1 MLDILIKASAFVLVV
16 LLGYLFKVGGMISD
30 KEGRAMAK
38 VVMNVTLPSALL
50 ISAKTITISSQ
61 LIIPM
66 MIALLGNF
74 LMIMIGYLKGR
85 GKTPLEQSQE
95 IIQLAGF
102 NVGNFAF
109 PFVQSFFPASY
120 LITVILFDIGNA
132 IMVFGGNVSMASG
145 LARLDGRMTLKKF
158 ISKLF
163 HSIPFCTYLFCFCLA
178 FFRLQLSDAVL
189 SIAKIAADANPFM
202 AMLVL
207 GIMVD
212 LRMNRTQ
219 VTEIVR
225 LLGLRLLGSGIM
237 IALVMLLPLTS
248 IVKDMLT
255 ICLLAPIAV
264 VSPLFAREL
273 GSESATPATINS
285 LTIISSIV
293 LITLFIILQA

>member
-16 LLGYLFKVGGMISD
+16 LLGYLFKIGGIISD

-38 VVMNVTLPSALL
+38 VVMNVTLPCALL
-50 ISAKTITISSQ
+50 ISAKAITITNQ

-66 MIALLGNF
+66 LIALLANF
-74 LMIMIGYLKGR
+74 VMLLIGYLKSR
-85 GKTPLEQSQE
+85 GKESVAASQE
-95 IIQLAGF
+95 IIQLAGY

-120 LITVILFDIGNA
+120 LLTVILFDIGNA

-145 LARLDGRMTLKKF
+145 LAKLDGRMTLKKF
-158 ISKLF
+158 LAKLF
-163 HSIPFCTYLFCFCLA
+163 HSVPFCTYLFCFCLA
-178 FFRLQLSDAVL
+178 LLHLELPSAVL
-189 SIAKIAADANPFM
+189 TIAKIGADANPFM

-212 LRMNRTQ
+212 LRMNREE
-219 VTEIVR
+219 VVEIGR

-237 IALVMLLPLTS
+237 IALVYLLPVS
-248 IVKDMLT
+248 AIVRDMLT
-255 ICLLAPIAV
+255 ICLLAPVAV

-273 GSESATPATINS
+273 GSKSPIPATINS
-285 LTIISSIV
+285 LTIITSII
-293 LITLFIILQA
+293 LITLFIMIQA

>member
-16 LLGYLFKVGGMISD
+16 LLGYLLKVGGMISD

-145 LARLDGRMTLKKF
+145 LAKLDGRMTLKKF

-178 FFRLQLSDAVL
+178 FLRLQLPDAVL

-212 LRMNRTQ
+212 FRMNKAQ
-219 VTEIVR
+219 VAEIGR

-237 IALVMLLPLTS
+237 IAFVMLLPLTS
-248 IVKDMLT
+248 IAKDMLT

-273 GSESATPATINS
+273 GSESSTPATINS